1 MRWFKPHENL
11 ISKPVNL
18 LKILLLELGVTWFK
32 PYENLIY
39 FQASQ
44 FTQNLVTL
52 IIRFRGN
59 MVQA

>member
-1 MRWFKPHENL
+1 MRGFKPHENL

-18 LKILLLELGVTWFK
+18 LKILLLLGVTWFK

-39 FQASQ
+39 FQDSQ